1 MALHE
6 LLGHGSGKLL
16 QVNANGEPNFNDK
29 DLVTV
34 LIFCTVN
41 CYRYKHLG
49 PFETTTRPNEVSN
62 SQNPCILLAE
72 SVNIRRIKNI
82 NLNNLIVFKVQICR
96 DIRMEQQQSL

>member
-34 LIFCTVN
+34 FALSIVIGIITW
-41 CYRYKHLG
+41 G
-49 PFETTTRPNEVSN
+49 
-62 SQNPCILLAE
+62 LL
-72 SVNIRRIKNI
+72 RH
-82 NLNNLIVFKVQICR
+82 
-96 DIRMEQQQSL
+96 QQGLT

>member
-41 CYRYKHLG
+41 CYRYNHLG
-49 PFETTTRPNEVSN
+49 PFETSTRPNVVSN

-96 DIRMEQQQSL
+96 DIRMEQQQSV